1 MLQHSDCLCI
11 TVMNLYQLSPST
23 GLVWFLLFNLRIRS
37 CSCIFCL
44 HKLYHVL
51 EYCEKY
57 AKPEDA
63 GAKPEEKSSDEE
75 LSEDDYASSDDEV
88 AGKADP

>member
-1 MLQHSDCLCI
+1 MFI
-11 TVMNLYQLSPST
+11 
-23 GLVWFLLFNLRIRS
+23 
-37 CSCIFCL
+37 
-44 HKLYHVL
+44 

-63 GAKPEEKSSDEE
+63 GAAPEEKSSDEE
-75 LSEDDYASSDDEV
+75 LSEDDYGSSDDQEV